1 MPCTS
6 IKGQV
11 LTDLVAE
18 FAESPLEEEGEKQ
31 NMDGKSAGMVSLKE
45 PLTWRV
51 YIDGAANHRGSGVEL
66 VVVSPKKIIIE
77 KS

>member
-1 MPCTS
+1 M
-6 IKGQV
+6 
-11 LTDLVAE
+11 VAE

-51 YIDGAANHRGSGVEL
+51 YVDSAANHRGFGVKL